1 MGSPSGT
8 STELVVPSLGRLGGT
23 ELCSSSGGTELGWG
37 PVGTEPGVPLGGI
50 KRVGGTARA
59 AGPRGRCPRWRQPLP
74 GPRCCLQ
81 APPSPGTG
89 VRPHPSSWLLHFRHF
104 QLGGIGEWGEGTVLW
119 IWGLHPPRGL
129 VPSACSTGQGW
140 GHRCCFSPPPWERGP
155 TDGRHWNP
163 PPVGAQ
169 GKGSWVPPAG
179 SAPGGPGQPV
189 AVPRLVLASV
199 TRRGAVSQRSP
210 RPAPSS
216 RSPRPRW
223 AGWGPS
229 LPGCHRCRPGD

>member
-1 MGSPSGT
+1 MVAPSFAHPQVALSLGGGRWA
-8 STELVVPSLGRLGGT
+8 PSLGSPWVA
-23 ELCSSSGGTELGWG
+23 SS
-37 PVGTEPGVPLGGI
+37 
-50 KRVGGTARA
+50 
-59 AGPRGRCPRWRQPLP
+59 RWVALP
-74 GPRCCLQ
+74 GLRVPVADVPAGGGPCTG
-81 APPSPGTG
+81 APASLGTG
-89 VRPHPSSWLLHFRHF
+89 VRPRLSSWLLHFRHF
-104 QLGGIGEWGEGTVLW
+104 QLRGIGEWGEGTVLG

-163 PPVGAQ
+163 PPMGAQ
-169 GKGSWVPPAG
+169 GKGIWVPPAG
-179 SAPGGPGQPV
+179 SAPGGPRQPV
-189 AVPRLVLASV
+189 AVPGLVLASV
-199 TRRGAVSQRSP
+199 TRRDAVSQRSP